1 MATPGTKSMRGRPEA
16 FDEPK
21 IPTCLSL
28 TQTARDW
35 LQETA
40 AEMDTSWSDLIERI
54 ARSRMNIPLPVLDK
68 VKNNNLVQEASSPD
82 QHLI

>member
-1 MATPGTKSMRGRPEA
+1 MATPGIKSTRGRPEA

-40 AEMDTSWSDLIERI
+40 AEMDTSWSDLIEQM
-54 ARSRMNIPLPVLDK
+54 ARSRINIPLAVSDK
-68 VKNNNLVQEASSPD
+68 VTERQICPKTSSPEQD
-82 QHLI
+82 LA